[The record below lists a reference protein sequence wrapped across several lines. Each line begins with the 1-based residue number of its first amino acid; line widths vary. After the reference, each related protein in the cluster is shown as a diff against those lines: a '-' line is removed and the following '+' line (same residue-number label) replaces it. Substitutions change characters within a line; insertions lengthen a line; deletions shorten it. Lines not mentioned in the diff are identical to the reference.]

1 MVYIKDYYL
10 HLANTDLD
18 KKIITNLIDSKVVL
32 KENSAFTLNVSNDP
46 KNAIE
51 VKLKVLL
58 TSPTSQGVLD
68 SSTRVI
74 LTSNSEESDPSD
86 YSTPVQPQSPSLNPL
101 LNLHPLQLI
110 SDPSFFKNSDFNP
123 KDSSALP
130 SDMRPLQSLQLPF
143 KIASKPFT
151 TVHQLENENLR
162 GHIDIHSSLA
172 VPIDVMMQLQL
183 MNGDWIV
190 LTTADSK
197 SRWTQIFGLD
207 QKVFNEMCQKLSGE
221 RFDLHKPL
229 VLIDAILGF
238 NLGLGNSSELVTLQ
252 RVTSYPFTSPF
263 PLQPIVAQSV
273 SLAWINSSYLE
284 IKSIQ
289 KAAVQAL
296 KNYFQNG
303 LKVVKQDDIIPLPV
317 SVNCA
322 ELQPVIVQD
331 KSTEASEI
339 LIDLNEDPN
348 FSPPSIKSII
358 LYFKV
363 LSNTPTSELGA
374 LIDPNDC
381 TATTLQPTNQ
391 NNLIPSRLNTYFDLP
406 KIHLADNTNLT
417 KLRELIDS
425 CLDPMSHELDINC
438 SILISGPRGS
448 GKYPLIK
455 SCADEAGL
463 QLIDINCFAL
473 IDENDSKTEEA
484 VVNFFNTV
492 VNNAPCVAV
501 LSHIEAFGKKFQSSD
516 VMMEPWL
523 ITMLIQNIKD
533 LFEKKMDKLLPV
545 TLIATCETTEGMAP
559 GLVGVF
565 RHELNL
571 GAPDESMRLSYLTQL
586 MKDSNLASDV
596 DSESLAIETAA
607 LMNKDLKDLVDRA
620 GGLAYQRILKD
631 LPKSNLPHFSEGL
644 ECGANLLA
652 SDFNKALD
660 QSRSQFSDSIGAPKI
675 PNVTWDDVGGLASVK
690 EDILDTIQL
699 PLRHPE
705 LFASG
710 AKQRSGVLLYGPP
723 GTGKTLLAKAVATSC
738 SLNFFSVKG
747 PELLNMYIGESE
759 ANVRRVFQRAR
770 DAKPCVIFF
779 DELDSVAPKRGEQG
793 DSGGVMDRIVSQL
806 LAELDGMSDSPDG
819 SGAEVFVIGATN
831 RPDLLDPALLRPG
844 RFDKLLYLG
853 VADSNDAQLNI
864 LSALTRKFTLDP
876 NLDLN
881 MIVDKCPF
889 HFTGADFYAL
899 CSDSMLKA
907 MTRTCLEA
915 EDNCKEYN
923 KKLDR
928 PVTVQYYLEK
938 VATPAETRVEVRLVD
953 FEAALDELQPSVTPD
968 ELARYQEIRAKFS

>member
-1 MVYIKDYYL
+1 MVSVN
-10 HLANTDLD
+10 NTDQLSNLTNSDFKKSLITTSKLNLKLDSNSLKFSLNINKKVGKSSLLVSNNIFNKLKLESESQDDLIPISVAILNDAEDNFDWNKLNWWIGYAQLDKNLKDKTSYFFDSSNKKLLEDRGEFRNSTLLDPSVSNIDILIKRTNIFNFNEVILERILDQNQSKQSIDD
-18 KKIITNLIDSKVVL
+18 KKIITNLIDSKMVL
-32 KENSAFTLNVSNDP
+32 KENSTFTLNVSNDP
-46 KNAIE
+46 KTIVE
-51 VKLKVLL
+51 IKLKVLL

-74 LTSNSEESDPSD
+74 LTSNSEDSDPSD

-130 SDMRPLQSLQLPF
+130 SDMRPLQSIQLPF

-151 TVHQLENENLR
+151 TIHQLENENLR

-190 LTTADSK
+190 LTTTDSK
-197 SRWTQIFGLD
+197 SRWTQVFGLN

-238 NLGLGNSSELVTLQ
+238 NLGLSNSSELVTLQ

-296 KNYFQNG
+296 KNYFQSG

-331 KSTEASEI
+331 KSAEASEI

-406 KIHLADNTNLT
+406 KIHLADNINLT

-463 QLIDINCFAL
+463 QLVDINCFAL

-492 VNNAPCVAV
+492 VNSAPCIAV

-533 LFEKKMDKLLPV
+533 LFGKKMDKLLPI

-675 PNVTWDDVGGLASVK
+675 PNVTWDDV
-690 EDILDTIQL
+690 
-699 PLRHPE
+699 
-705 LFASG
+705 
-710 AKQRSGVLLYGPP
+710 
-723 GTGKTLLAKAVATSC
+723 
-738 SLNFFSVKG
+738 
-747 PELLNMYIGESE
+747 
-759 ANVRRVFQRAR
+759 
-770 DAKPCVIFF
+770 
-779 DELDSVAPKRGEQG
+779 
-793 DSGGVMDRIVSQL
+793 
-806 LAELDGMSDSPDG
+806 
-819 SGAEVFVIGATN
+819 
-831 RPDLLDPALLRPG
+831 
-844 RFDKLLYLG
+844 
-853 VADSNDAQLNI
+853 
-864 LSALTRKFTLDP
+864 
-876 NLDLN
+876 
-881 MIVDKCPF
+881 
-889 HFTGADFYAL
+889 
-899 CSDSMLKA
+899 
-907 MTRTCLEA
+907 
-915 EDNCKEYN
+915 
-923 KKLDR
+923 
-928 PVTVQYYLEK
+928 
-938 VATPAETRVEVRLVD
+938 
-953 FEAALDELQPSVTPD
+953 
-968 ELARYQEIRAKFS
+968 